1 MTKPNRRSLA
11 YLLMF
16 IGTILLVLG
25 IGLSISLGAKNIDFS
40 TIIQSLFS
48 NENDVNIKIIR
59 DVRIPRAIAAALVGG
74 FLAVSGAIMQGITRN
89 PIAEPSVMG
98 ITQGATFMIAVA
110 FVLQRINPNLVIGS
124 FGIMIFAFLGAS
136 ISGLLVYFVSSRS
149 VRKVDPVKL
158 ALAGTALG
166 TLLISLAMGI
176 SMYFNLS
183 QQLSFWISGGL
194 VSAKWQGVKLLLVVG
209 GIGMIAA
216 MIMSPKI
223 TILSLGE
230 EVAIGLG
237 QRTNLVR
244 FICLM
249 IVIALT
255 GASVSVAGNIVFV
268 GLIVPQIAKSIV
280 GADYRLIIPS
290 SLILGSVLLVYSDIL
305 ARMINPPYETPI
317 GSLTALLGVPM
328 FIYLVIIPSS
338 LILGSVLL
346 VYSDI
351 LARMINP
358 PYETPIGSLTAL
370 LGVPMFIYLV
380 RKDTK

>member
-1 MTKPNRRSLA
+1 MTKSNRRSLA

-16 IGTILLVLG
+16 IGIILLVLG

-59 DVRIPRAIAAALVGG
+59 DVRIPRAISAVLVGG

-124 FGIMIFAFLGAS
+124 FGLMIFAFLGAS

-268 GLIVPQIAKSIV
+268 GLIVPQIAKAIV

-328 FIYLVIIPSS
+328 FIYLV
-338 LILGSVLL
+338 
-346 VYSDI
+346 
-351 LARMINP
+351 
-358 PYETPIGSLTAL
+358 
-370 LGVPMFIYLV
+370 

>member
-1 MTKPNRRSLA
+1 MKKLNKKTLA
-11 YLLMF
+11 CIFMGLG
-16 IGTILLVLG
+16 IILLIFG
-25 IGLSISLGAKNIDFS
+25 IVMSISLGAKNIDIS
-40 TIIQSLFS
+40 TIIQSLFID
-48 NENDVNIKIIR
+48 NGDVNTKIIR
-59 DVRIPRAIAAALVGG
+59 DVRIPRAIAATLVGG
-74 FLAVSGAIMQGITRN
+74 FLAVAGAIMQGITRN

-110 FVLQRINPNLVIGS
+110 FVVQRINQNLVIGS
-124 FGIMIFAFLGAS
+124 FGLMIFAFLGAS
-136 ISGLLVYFVSSRS
+136 IRGILVYFISSRAS
-149 VRKVDPVKL
+149 RKVDPVKL

-176 SMYFNLS
+176 TMYFNLS

-194 VSAKWQGVKLLLVVG
+194 VSAKWEGVKLLAIVG
-209 GIGMIAA
+209 GSALIGA
-216 MIMSPKI
+216 MIMAPKI

-237 QRTNLVR
+237 QKTNVVR
-244 FICLM
+244 FISI
-249 IVIALT
+249 IVVILLT

-268 GLIVPQIAKSIV
+268 GLIVPQIAKRVV
-280 GADYRLIIPS
+280 GADYKFIIP
-290 SLILGSVLLVYSDIL
+290 GS
-305 ARMINPPYETPI
+305 M
-317 GSLTALLGVPM
+317 
-328 FIYLVIIPSS
+328 
-338 LILGSVLL
+338 ILGSVLL